1 VTHGIS
7 SSETAAP
14 RRLRHKI
21 KSLRGACALLL
32 ASGSLMF
39 ASLVSPALA
48 STYLLGPLD
57 VLKIRVFEWRP
68 SAGVAFEWVPLTG
81 EFTVSASGTLSLPI
95 VGTIPVAGKTPEEVG
110 DIIGQQLQQQI
121 GLQKQPNASI
131 EISSYRPFFVTGA
144 VASPGKFNYL
154 PGLTV
159 TQALSMAGGS
169 GSIDPKIMEIQR
181 ESLVNQGSMRELE
194 AERTGLLARQ
204 ARVDAMLSSGSKISF
219 PRELTERSSQPGVAQ
234 LMRNEQALL
243 DSRLRSMQ
251 SDLSALEQSKVLA
264 KNQLEAL
271 KQKEVSL
278 TKQIDMANRDLS
290 SVNKLV
296 SQGLTVSSRQ
306 LGANQNVADLESRSL
321 DVSLAILTTQQ
332 DLTKLDQDAQAVA
345 EKYKAAALTEA
356 ADLRDKSAANDEKSK
371 TAQALMLNIE
381 MRVPAALS
389 AMTAE
394 GRPRTITKISRTV
407 NGSAET
413 FVVKDDDAV
422 LPGDVIRVEPQLD
435 VTSKTISS
443 TQ

>member
-1 VTHGIS
+1 MTHGNS
-7 SSETAAP
+7 SSDVMTCRNRYRTLPLRAA
-14 RRLRHKI
+14 RML
-21 KSLRGACALLL
+21 LVAL
-32 ASGSLMF
+32 GSLV
-39 ASLVSPALA
+39 AALPLSHA
-48 STYLLGPLD
+48 MADTYLLGPLD

-95 VGTIPVAGKTPEEVG
+95 VGTVPVAGKTPEEVG
-110 DIIGQQLQQQI
+110 DIIGEQLQQQI
-121 GLQKQPNASI
+121 GLQKKPNASI

-169 GSIDPKIMEIQR
+169 GSVDPKIMEIQR
-181 ESLVNQGSMRELE
+181 ETLVNQGSMRELD
-194 AERTGLLARQ
+194 AERTGLAARQ
-204 ARVDAMLSSGSKISF
+204 ARVDAMLASSSKISF
-219 PRELTERSSQPGVAQ
+219 PRELTERSSQPAVAQ
-234 LMRNEQALL
+234 LMRNEQSLL

-264 KNQLEAL
+264 RNQLEAL

-278 TKQIDMANRDLS
+278 TKQIDMANKDLN

-332 DLTKLDQDAQAVA
+332 DLTKLDQDAQAVT
-345 EKYKAAALTEA
+345 EKFKASALTEA
-356 ADLRDKSAANDEKSK
+356 ADLRDRIAANDEKTK

-389 AMTAE
+389 AMAAE

-413 FVVKDDDAV
+413 FVVKDEDPV

-435 VTSKTISS
+435 VTKPMVSS